1 MILKMKVKSMNLL
14 KMVIGERNYT
24 KFLFKKIQGYPLNLR
39 DPKTLSE
46 KIQWVKLNCN
56 IENLGSFV
64 DKYEVR
70 KYVKEKVGPKYL
82 IPLLG
87 VYNKVDDIDFDIL
100 PNKFVIK
107 ATHSSGWNIIV
118 SNKKELIILDTK
130 ILINKWLNSS
140 FYKLT
145 GERNYKDIKPRVVI
159 EEMIVDPSGD
169 LKDYKFFCFH
179 GKVKF
184 IQLDGNRHENH
195 KRNLYSP
202 SWDLL
207 DVAYE
212 HGNISGN
219 IGKPHLLKEMVDI
232 AEKLSEDFE
241 FVRVDLYY
249 NSQEIYF
256 GELTFTPGQGFEKF
270 SDIKVDTEFG
280 KYLDVYKINE
290 FQIFK
295 GRKGNLN

>member
-14 KMVIGERNYT
+14 KLVIGERNYT

-39 DPKTLSE
+39 NPKTLSE

-70 KYVKEKVGPKYL
+70 EYVKEKVGPKYL

-87 VYNKVDDIDFDIL
+87 VYNKIDDIDFDIL

-118 SNKKELIILDTK
+118 SNKKDLVILDTK

-219 IGKPHLLKEMVDI
+219 IRKPHLLKEMVDI

-280 KYLDVYKINE
+280 KYLDVDKINE
-290 FQIFK
+290 FKIFK